1 MMNLN
6 FSGTNPYTWVKVE
19 LADKLHFRIVVWEK
33 KLIWERRWKELSD
46 VDLEELHCILI
57 NILAFSCQAHPNPS
71 SNYSERVLKFLH
83 IPNIMVNDVPNK
95 PLDYYTCPFKKSKLD
110 R

>member
-1 MMNLN
+1 MNFLL
-6 FSGTNPYTWVKVE
+6 FFT
-19 LADKLHFRIVVWEK
+19 R
-33 KLIWERRWKELSD
+33 
-46 VDLEELHCILI
+46 
-57 NILAFSCQAHPNPS
+57 QAHPNPS

-95 PLDYYTCPFKKSKLD
+95 PLDYYTCQFKKSKLD